1 MNARDV
7 HGVEPS
13 VWALSAVMVFIATIV
28 AGSFAAQLPDSVI
41 GAKESLKQMAL
52 IQIAAFGFALVLAIT
67 VVVLIRR
74 TIVVELSCATCAYP
88 LRGLQRVEGTIRC
101 PECGTA
107 YTPDQSAA
115 MTARLSASKRGVRTG
130 LSAGPMDL
138 PRGLVALLAVAPFY
152 VFVSSAATWIDGLIR
167 GEQPDPVKHTTL
179 KMLNEALA
187 GPSSADR
194 AWAWVVIASVV
205 TLVPAVEELLYRG
218 FVQSFVVRTMTP
230 DGPRWRAVVMTS
242 LLFAVMHVATGVVP
256 WSAAAPLFVLS
267 IGLGLAFE
275 RTGRLGVP
283 IVMHGL
289 FNAANVAVVV
299 VARP

>member
-1 MNARDV
+1 MKAYTLWMALGSIPAAAIAALWWSRDAKRRAHATTREV
-7 HGVEPS
+7 AAVEPA
-13 VWALSAVMVFIATIV
+13 VWALAALLLFIAPMV
-28 AGSFAAQLPDSVI
+28 AGSLAAQMPTSVI
-41 GAKESLKQMAL
+41 GAPESVRRVAITQVAG
-52 IQIAAFGFALVLAIT
+52 FGFSLALGIVAAVLVARGAR
-67 VVVLIRR
+67 LRPDR
-74 TIVVELSCATCAYP
+74 TKPKL
-88 LRGLQRVEGTIRC
+88 GL
-101 PECGTA
+101 
-107 YTPDQSAA
+107 
-115 MTARLSASKRGVRTG
+115 TARS
-130 LSAGPMDL
+130 MDL
-138 PRGLVALLAVAPFY
+138 AWGAAGLLAVAPFY
-152 VFVSSAATWIDGLIR
+152 LIVSAGATWIDGLIR

-187 GPSSADR
+187 APGSPDR

-230 DGPRWRAVVMTS
+230 DGPRWRAVAMTS

-267 IGLGLAFE
+267 MGLGLAFE
-275 RTGRLGVP
+275 RTGRIGVP

-299 VARP
+299 IARP